1 MIDNSASA
9 NLQAVR
15 EASLPEPWL
24 SAYLEAQQARAQW
37 LDALQISRAK
47 AEERKTVLLQLA
59 EQDRN
64 PVSPVDNENADREDA
79 LGPATG
85 NKTPKWQPL
94 EPLGDYALPELE
106 ALEPPSVWDQREVDP
121 AVIDNQR
128 QSLQGTLDS
137 FGIDATVLDATVGP
151 RVTQFKVRP
160 GSGVRVEAIESLNKN
175 LSMSLSVSGLRIEA
189 PIPGEPFVGIEFP
202 NGNSAPIQLRN
213 LLEAGEWTGSDASIP
228 LAVGVDING
237 RNLILDL
244 ARSPHLLIA
253 GATGSGKSV
262 CMNNFILSL
271 LYRFRP
277 DELEMVLI
285 DPKQVEFAPYGNLP
299 HLIHPVASD
308 PKEVALILQWVV
320 REMEQRYTLMAER
333 KVRHITSF
341 NRMAEAEG
349 FAKLPWMVVIIDEL
363 ADLMM
368 IARDKVE
375 TSIARIAQLSR
386 AVGIHTILATQRPSV
401 NVITGIIKAN
411 YPCRIAFRVS
421 SGIDSRTILDAQ
433 GAETLQ
439 GRGDMLFLPPGAFRL
454 LRAQSPMVEDAEIEK
469 VVSRCAEQS
478 PCRFRV
484 ELPSEEA
491 EGEGMG
497 GEDFEG
503 GADPL
508 LRQALEIV
516 VNNGRATTSFLQR
529 KLKVGYNR
537 ASNLIEELETR
548 GYVGPANGT
557 HPREI
562 LIDPSEL

>member
-1 MIDNSASA
+1 MSETSPATSQ
-9 NLQAVR
+9 QAVR

-24 SAYLEAQQARAQW
+24 SAYLASSQARAEW
-37 LDALQISRAK
+37 LSQLDGLRQK
-47 AEERKTVLLQLA
+47 ADERKEVLLQLA
-59 EQDRN
+59 EQDRQ
-64 PVSPVDNENADREDA
+64 PVGQQEADEDDRDINN
-79 LGPATG
+79 LPIKPTG
-85 NKTPKWQPL
+85 APKWQPL
-94 EPLGDYALPELE
+94 EPLGEYHLPGLE
-106 ALEPPSVWDQREVDP
+106 ALAPPSVWDQRQVDP
-121 AVIDNQR
+121 GIIDQQR
-128 QSLQGTLDS
+128 QSLQSTLDS
-137 FGIDATVLDATVGP
+137 FGVDATVLNATVGP

-160 GSGVRVEAIESLNKN
+160 GSGVRVETIESLNKN
-175 LSMSLSVSGLRIEA
+175 LSLSLSVSGLRIEA

-202 NGNSAPIQLRN
+202 NGNEAPIQLRN
-213 LLEAGEWTGSDASIP
+213 LLESEAWTTSEASIP

-237 RNLILDL
+237 RNLVLDL
-244 ARSPHLLIA
+244 ARAPHLLIA

-333 KVRHITSF
+333 KVRHVTSY
-341 NRMAEAEG
+341 NRLAEKEG
-349 FAKLPWMVVIIDEL
+349 FAKIPWMVVIIDEL

-433 GAETLQ
+433 GSETLQ

-454 LRAQSPMVEDAEIEK
+454 LRAQSPMVDDAEIEK
-469 VVSRCAEQS
+469 VVNQCAQQS
-478 PCRFRV
+478 PPRFRV
-484 ELPSEEA
+484 ELPAEEVD
-491 EGEGMG
+491 GEAGS
-497 GEDFEG
+497 GEEFEG

-516 VNNGRATTSFLQR
+516 VTNGRATTSFLQR

-537 ASNLIEELETR
+537 ASNLIENLKPEVT
-548 GYVGPANGT
+548 
-557 HPREI
+557 
-562 LIDPSEL
+562 